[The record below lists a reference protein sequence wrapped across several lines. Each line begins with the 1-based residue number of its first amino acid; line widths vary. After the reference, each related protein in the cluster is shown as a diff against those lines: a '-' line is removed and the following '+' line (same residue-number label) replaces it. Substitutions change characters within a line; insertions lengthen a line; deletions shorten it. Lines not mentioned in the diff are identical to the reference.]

1 MFLLTQDDIIIVK
14 IKKEWLVMKKILI
27 TNDDGINASGII
39 RLAKAAQKYGE
50 VWVVAPDFQ
59 RSGAS
64 HSINLHDS
72 IDVHEAEFPV
82 HGVKAYAITGTPA
95 DCVRLGVL
103 SIMPEKPDIV
113 LSGINF
119 GYNAGSDVQ
128 YSGTIGAAM
137 EAVFQKIPAIAF
149 SEGTNEGYIITD
161 MYLESILGE
170 LIDTP
175 YTPDMIMNVNF
186 PTCKPEE
193 LKGILRDRTVS
204 RGCIFRDRYICEEL
218 PDGGRRYMVDG
229 IYNEDVEEGSDLRA
243 LFDRYISVGQVK
255 NIG

>member
-1 MFLLTQDDIIIVK
+1 
-14 IKKEWLVMKKILI
+14 MKQILI
-27 TNDDGINASGII
+27 TNDDGVNASGII
-39 RLAKAAQKYGE
+39 RLAAAARKYGE

-82 HGVKAYAITGTPA
+82 PDVKAFAITGTPA

-128 YSGTIGAAM
+128 YSGTVGAAM

-149 SEGTNEGYIITD
+149 SEGTNDGYIITD
-161 MYLESILGE
+161 MYLESILDE

-175 YTPDMIMNVNF
+175 YVPDEIMNVNF

-193 LKGILRDRTVS
+193 LKGILRNRTVS
-204 RGCIFRDRYICEEL
+204 RGCIYRDHYTCEEL
-218 PDGGRRYMVDG
+218 ADGGRRYMVAG
-229 IYNEDVEEGSDLRA
+229 EYNEDVEDGTDLRA
-243 LFDRYISVGQVK
+243 LSDKYISIGKVK